1 VGELFKVFKG
11 ILISW
16 IANFNLSGVTRMTEL
31 TAAQFALVY
40 NVFSFTIAS
49 MGAAFIF
56 FLAIRS
62 QVAPKYRGAL
72 VISSIVVAI
81 ACYHY
86 LRIFNS
92 WNDAFTMTGGMYTPS
107 GKPFND
113 AYRYVDWLLTVP
125 LLLVELVAV
134 LALPKNQRE
143 GLFGKLAIAAFLM
156 IALGYPGEIATDN
169 MTRAIWGTLSS
180 IPFVYILTVLWGKLG
195 TAIESQPGEA
205 KVYLTNIRLL
215 LLLTWGFYPITY
227 MLPMFGINPQS
238 AVVGVQVGYAIS
250 DVLAKA
256 FYGVMIY
263 WIARAKSENEGF
275 TAASH

>member
-1 VGELFKVFKG
+1 
-11 ILISW
+11 
-16 IANFNLSGVTRMTEL
+16 MTEL
-31 TAAQFALVY
+31 TAAQFSLVY
-40 NVFSFTIAS
+40 NIFSFTIAS

-56 FLAIRS
+56 FLAIKS

-92 WNDAFTMTGGMYTPS
+92 WNEAFTLAANGMYTPS

-180 IPFVYILTVLWGKLG
+180 IPFVYILMVLWGKLG

-275 TAASH
+275 SVGAH

>member
-1 VGELFKVFKG
+1 
-11 ILISW
+11 
-16 IANFNLSGVTRMTEL
+16 MTEL
-31 TAAQFALVY
+31 SSAQFSLVY
-40 NVFSFTIAS
+40 NMFSLTIAS

-56 FLAIRS
+56 FLASRS
-62 QVAPKYRGAL
+62 SVAPKYRGAL
-72 VISSIVVAI
+72 TVSSLVVAI

-86 LRIFNS
+86 FRIFNS
-92 WNDAFTMTGGMYTPS
+92 WNEAFTLSGAVYTPS

-156 IALGYPGEIATDN
+156 IALGYPGEVATDN
-169 MTRAIWGTLSS
+169 TTRAIWGTLSS
-180 IPFVYILTVLWGKLG
+180 IPFVYILMILWGKLG
-195 TAIESQPGEA
+195 AAIESQPGEA

-227 MLPMFGINPQS
+227 MLPMFGIDPQS
-238 AVVGVQVGYAIS
+238 SVVGIQVGYAVA

-275 TAASH
+275 ADAAH

>member
-1 VGELFKVFKG
+1 
-11 ILISW
+11 
-16 IANFNLSGVTRMTEL
+16 MTEL
-31 TAAQFALVY
+31 SAAQFSLVY
-40 NVFSFTIAS
+40 NMFSLTIAS

-56 FLAIRS
+56 FLASRS

-72 VISSIVVAI
+72 TVSSLVVAI

-86 LRIFNS
+86 FRIFNS
-92 WNDAFTMTGGMYTPS
+92 WNEAFTLSGTVYMPS

-169 MTRAIWGTLSS
+169 TTRAIWGTLSS
-180 IPFVYILTVLWGKLG
+180 IPFVYILMILWGKLG
-195 TAIESQPGEA
+195 AAIESQPGEA

-227 MLPMFGINPQS
+227 MLPMFGIDPQS
-238 AVVGVQVGYAIS
+238 SVVGIQVGYAVA

-275 TAASH
+275 ADAAH

>member
-1 VGELFKVFKG
+1 
-11 ILISW
+11 
-16 IANFNLSGVTRMTEL
+16 MTEL
-31 TAAQFALVY
+31 TGAQFALVY

-56 FLAIRS
+56 FLAARS

-72 VISSIVVAI
+72 VISAIVVAI

-92 WNDAFTMTGGMYTPS
+92 WNEAFTMSGGMYVPS

-134 LALPKNQRE
+134 LALPKSQRE
-143 GLFGKLAIAAFLM
+143 GLFGKLSIAAFLM

-169 MTRAIWGTLSS
+169 VTRAIWGTLSS
-180 IPFVYILTVLWGKLG
+180 IPFVYILWVLWGKLG
-195 TAIESQPGEA
+195 TAIDSQPGEA

-227 MLPMFGINPQS
+227 MLPMFGIDPQS
-238 AVVGVQVGYAIS
+238 SIVGIQVGYALA

-263 WIARAKSENEGF
+263 WIARAKSESEGF
-275 TAASH
+275 ADAAH